1 MKPENPQNEP
11 ESEHNVVVID
21 WFDLEEQETVVV
33 DDDPPCYQT
42 KDLFSQLQAQL
53 QGCNHFTHPGNYID
67 IANDSDSDQFYVTIV
82 NHLNGRKALFKTKDE
97 QRLDALIAST
107 CTAFNIN
114 PSCVKLLKV
123 TTNPQKLKWEFYN
136 LSYEK
141 TVGQARI
148 YDDSVL
154 RLIHIDH

>member
-11 ESEHNVVVID
+11 GSERNVVVID
-21 WFDLEEQETVVV
+21 RFDSEEQETVVV
-33 DDDPPCYQT
+33 DDDPPRYQT
-42 KDLFSQLQAQL
+42 KDLFSQLRAQL
-53 QGCNHFTHPGNYID
+53 QGRDHFTCPSNYVD
-67 IANDSDSDQFYVTIV
+67 VANDSDSNQFYVTIV
-82 NHLNGRKALFKTKDE
+82 NDLDGRKALFKTKDE

-114 PSCVKLLKV
+114 PSRVKLLKV
-123 TTNPQKLKWEFYN
+123 TTNPQKLKWEFYD